1 MAWTVKKGKVYSDDD
16 SGWSL
21 SAERIVAEVE
31 RLKAENGKLRSELE
45 QSDLKTWLEADKQRD
60 CEDN

>member
-1 MAWTVKKGKVYSDDD
+1 MFDQAIMIGRLSDEKKK
-16 SGWSL
+16 L
-21 SAERIVAEVE
+21 EAEVE